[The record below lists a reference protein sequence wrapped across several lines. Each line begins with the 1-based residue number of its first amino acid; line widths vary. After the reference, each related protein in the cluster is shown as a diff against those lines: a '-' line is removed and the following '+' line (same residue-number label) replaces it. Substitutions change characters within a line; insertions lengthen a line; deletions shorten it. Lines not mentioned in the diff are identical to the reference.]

1 MDIQEQIAVLEQ
13 KVIDQKTKYKLSDD
27 SYERRNIRLTVGRLE
42 KQIKELKIQ
51 LSVVLKPYEN
61 LKQYHYSFFV

>member
-51 LSVVLKPYEN
+51 LKRHLFQVLY
-61 LKQYHYSFFV
+61 

>member
-1 MDIQEQIAVLEQ
+1 MDIQEQITVLEQ

-51 LSVVLKPYEN
+51 L
-61 LKQYHYSFFV
+61 